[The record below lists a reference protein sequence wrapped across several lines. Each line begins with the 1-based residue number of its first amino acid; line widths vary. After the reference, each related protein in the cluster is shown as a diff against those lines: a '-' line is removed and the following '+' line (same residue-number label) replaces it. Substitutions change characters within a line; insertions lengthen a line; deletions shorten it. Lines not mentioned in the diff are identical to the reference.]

1 MKPDEV
7 DFVIELARVRAGLM
21 IDRDKLYMIETRLGP
36 VARREG
42 FGSIREMLLA
52 CRQRRDERLIWLAVE
67 SLAAGETFFF
77 RDKQAFARLGE
88 EILPELMRRRGDRPI
103 KVWSAGCS
111 TGQEPYS
118 LAMQIEG
125 AREELPPGR
134 VEILGTDLSERSL
147 HKAQEGLY
155 NQFEVQRGLPIRLL
169 LRHFER
175 QDEMWRVS
183 PRVRA
188 MARWR
193 RVNLNA
199 DFRALGLFDVIFCRN
214 VLEFMEPA
222 SARRTLEQLSLALE
236 PGGYLVLSQDEM
248 DLDAITALE
257 PAGGGMFRTDPR
269 RAAA

>member
-1 MKPDEV
+1 MKTDEI
-7 DFVIELARVRAGLM
+7 DFVAELARLRAGLI
-21 IDRDKLYMIETRLGP
+21 IDRDKPYVVETRLGP

-52 CRQRRDERLIWLAVE
+52 CRQRRDERLIWMVVE
-67 SLAAGETFFF
+67 SLTAGETFFF
-77 RDKQAFARLGE
+77 RDSQAFTRLGG
-88 EILPELMRRRGDRPI
+88 EILPELMRHRGDRPI
-103 KVWSAGCS
+103 KLWSAGCS

-118 LAMQIEG
+118 LAMQIE
-125 AREELPPGR
+125 ASREELPPGR

-155 NQFEVQRGLPIRLL
+155 NQFEVQRGLPIRSL

-183 PRVRA
+183 PRIRA

-199 DFRALGLFDVIFCRN
+199 DFRALGLFDIIFCRD
-214 VLEFMEPA
+214 VLAGMDAE
-222 SARRTLEQLSLALE
+222 SARRALEQLALALE
-236 PGGYLVLSQDEM
+236 PGGYLVLSPGEVAT
-248 DLDAITALE
+248 DAVTSLQS
-257 PAGGGMFRTDPR
+257 AGGGMFRTAPR
-269 RAAA
+269 KVAA

>member
-1 MKPDEV
+1 MKADEI
-7 DFVIELARVRAGLM
+7 DFVAELARVRAGLM
-21 IDRDKLYMIETRLGP
+21 IDRAKPYVVETRLGP

-52 CRQRRDERLIWLAVE
+52 CRQRRDERLIWMVVE
-67 SLAAGETFFF
+67 SLAAGETFFY
-77 RDKQAFARLGE
+77 RDKQAFARLGA
-88 EILPELMRRRGDRPI
+88 EILPEMMRHRGDRPI
-103 KVWSAGCS
+103 KIWSAGCS

-118 LAMQIEG
+118 LAMQIE
-125 AREELPPGR
+125 ASREDLPPGR

-155 NQFEVQRGLPIRLL
+155 NQFEVQRGLPISSL

-183 PRVRA
+183 PRIRA

-199 DFRALGLFDVIFCRN
+199 DFRALGQFDVIFCRN
-214 VLEFMEPA
+214 VLEEMEPQA
-222 SARRTLEQLSLALE
+222 ARRALERLSLSLE
-236 PGGYLVLSQDEM
+236 PGGYLVLSQDEVAA
-248 DLDAITALE
+248 DAVTALE

-269 RAAA
+269 KAAA

>member
-1 MKPDEV
+1 MKPDEL
-7 DFVIELARVRAGLM
+7 DFVAELARVRAGLM
-21 IDRDKLYMIETRLGP
+21 VDRDRLYVVESRLGP

-52 CRQRRDERLIWLAVE
+52 CRQRKDERLIWMVIE
-67 SLAAGETFFF
+67 SLAAGETYFF
-77 RDKQAFARLGE
+77 RDKPAFTRLGE
-88 EILPELMRRRGDRPI
+88 EILPELMRRRGDNPI
-103 KVWSAGCS
+103 RVWSAGCS

-118 LAMQIEG
+118 LALQVEE
-125 AREELPPGR
+125 AREQLPPGR

-183 PRVRA
+183 PRIRA

-199 DFRALGLFDVIFCRN
+199 DFRALGRFDVVFCRN
-214 VLEFMEPA
+214 VLEGMDPA
-222 SARRTLEQLSLALE
+222 SARRAFEQLSLALE
-236 PGGYLVLSQDEM
+236 PGGYLVLSETEVAPAAVEGLQ
-248 DLDAITALE
+248 
-257 PAGGGMFRTDPR
+257 PAGGGIFRADPR

>member
-1 MKPDEV
+1 MKADEI
-7 DFVIELARVRAGLM
+7 DFVAELARQRAGLT
-21 IDRDKLYMIETRLGP
+21 IDRDKTYGIETRLAP

-52 CRQRRDERLIWLAVE
+52 CRQRRDDRLAWTVVE
-67 SLAAGETFFF
+67 SLSAGETFFF

-88 EILPELMRRRGDRPI
+88 EILPELMRRGGERPI
-103 KVWSAGCS
+103 KLWSAGCS

-118 LAMQIEG
+118 IALQIDG
-125 AREELPPGR
+125 AREDLPPGR

-155 NQFEVQRGLPIRLL
+155 NQFEVQRGLPIRML
-169 LRHFER
+169 LRNFER

-183 PRVRA
+183 PRIRA

-199 DFRALGLFDVIFCRN
+199 DFRALGRFDVIFCRH
-214 VLEFMEPA
+214 VLEGMEPA
-222 SARRTLEQLSLALE
+222 SAKRTLEQLSLALE
-236 PGGYLVLSQDEM
+236 PGGYLVLSQENAPGAVM
-248 DLDAITALE
+248 GLE